1 MYRQQEG
8 TQMQDLIEMVR
19 DLEQLGDL
27 EGTPGF
33 WHFYEDV
40 LPKWEER
47 LAEVETAMEKQ
58 HELSF
63 S

>member
-1 MYRQQEG
+1 
-8 TQMQDLIEMVR
+8 MQDLIEMVR